1 MYLLKAIAT
10 TKNYTKIEKDIAF
23 HRADK
28 MNPNTVSLPA
38 TLELNID
45 LTDEQFFQLCQQN
58 RDLRFERTARG
69 ELIIMPPTG
78 SETSGLAKGEALR
91 DRNADLTYQLRA
103 WSRRNQLGKSF
114 DSSSG
119 FKLPNGAER
128 SPDASWVKMERWNA
142 LTQAEKERFAP
153 LCPDFVVELMS
164 PSDSLEKTQNT
175 MTSDPAS
182 AKDARERARMREYM
196 ANGAQLGWLI
206 NRQKQQVE
214 IYRSNREV
222 EILQAPKT
230 LSGEEILPGFILD
243 LIQIW

>member
-1 MYLLKAIAT
+1 
-10 TKNYTKIEKDIAF
+10 
-23 HRADK
+23 

-78 SETSGLAKGEALR
+78 SETS

-103 WSRRNQLGKSF
+103 WSRQNQLGKSF
-114 DSSSG
+114 DSSGG
-119 FKLPNGAER
+119 FKLPSGAER

-153 LCPDFVVELMS
+153 LCPDFVVELIS
-164 PSDSLEKTQNT
+164 PSDSLEKTR
-175 MTSDPAS
+175 
-182 AKDARERARMREYM
+182 AKMREYM
-196 ANGAQLGWLI
+196 DNGAKLGWLI
-206 NRQKQQVE
+206 NRQQQQVE
-214 IYRSNREV
+214 IYRANRKV
-222 EILQAPKT
+222 EILQYPKT
-230 LSGEEILPGFILD
+230 LSGEDILPGFVLD
-243 LIQIW
+243 LMQIW

>member
-1 MYLLKAIAT
+1 
-10 TKNYTKIEKDIAF
+10 
-23 HRADK
+23 

-58 RDLRFERTARG
+58 RDLRFERTANG

-78 SETSGLAKGEALR
+78 SETS

-103 WSRRNQLGKSF
+103 WTRQNKLGKSF
-114 DSSSG
+114 DSSGG

-142 LTQAEKERFAP
+142 LTEAEKERFAP

-164 PSDSLEKTQNT
+164 PSDSVEKTRAK

-182 AKDARERARMREYM
+182 AKDARDRARMREYL
-196 ANGAQLGWLI
+196 ANGARLGWLI
-206 NRQKQQVE
+206 NRQREQVE
-214 IYRSNREV
+214 IYRLNREV
-222 EILQAPKT
+222 EILSNPQT
-230 LSGEEILPGFILD
+230 LSGEDVLPGFILD
-243 LIQIW
+243 FAQIW